1 MPVGPPPTTVTVP
14 AGPRRFPSTTTLAFT
29 MQDAP
34 ADSPLSSGRER
45 PSILRQPLPAWVKP
59 ALRIGVTI
67 IVVATVLRSIDV
79 PDLVSILKRC
89 DWRWWFAG
97 FALGITTTVITG
109 IRWAFLARPIGF
121 ALPIGTFVW
130 RFFEGQF
137 FNLVLP
143 SSIGGDVV
151 KAYRLSHSTHGRLLA
166 GCTVLA
172 DRLTGV
178 SALGILAI
186 TALAAQKYAL
196 GTAGTLAIGAGLL
209 GATILG
215 FWLVVGSIDRV
226 LRWIPPEQHAAREFL
241 SRLMPYQKQP
251 SLMTWAVGWSLVVQF
266 GGAAAVGLV
275 AHGLG
280 VSLPLAVWCSAI
292 PLVAL
297 TMVLPIT
304 INGVGIREGGLAFL
318 LGPHGVSADQAVAI
332 GLLWFLCNVLGG
344 LIGGLLFILDRAPGD
359 ALDGAGDGPRTHA

>member
-1 MPVGPPPTTVTVP
+1 MP
-14 AGPRRFPSTTTLAFT
+14 
-29 MQDAP
+29 
-34 ADSPLSSGRER
+34 
-45 PSILRQPLPAWVKP
+45 RQPLPGWVKL
-59 ALRIGVTI
+59 ALRLGVTVA
-67 IVVATVLRSIDV
+67 VVATVLRGIDV
-79 PDLVSILKRC
+79 PHLMSILREC

-97 FALGITTTVITG
+97 FALAITTTVITG

-121 ALPIGTFVW
+121 DLPVGTFVW

-172 DRLTGV
+172 DRLTGL
-178 SALGILAI
+178 SALGILAL

-196 GTAGTLAIGAGLL
+196 GTAATLAVGTALL

-226 LRWIPPEQHAAREFL
+226 VQWIPPERHAARAFL
-241 SRLMPYQKQP
+241 SRLLPYQKQP
-251 SLMTWAVGWSLVVQF
+251 SLMTWAVGWSLFVQF

-280 VSLPLAVWCSAI
+280 VSLPLAVWCSAV

-332 GLLWFLCNVLGG
+332 GLLWLLCTVLGG
-344 LIGGLLFILDRAPGD
+344 LVGGLLFMLDRAPGD
-359 ALDGAGDGPRTHA
+359 ALDGSAAGTPRADT